1 MRDRKRKKTEV
12 AAWVVK
18 YSVQVMDIKRLN
30 NMMSDHGIYSR
41 ERLLIPINNPDL
53 LIDGTCYIELDAYA
67 KREVAVLYL
76 EGAPDRK
83 LNCVFNRVTSE
94 RGKKRIVD
102 SLRRSM
108 QVDDETAE
116 YYYSLSNGDPR
127 AALIEFSQD
136 LRWERGMGLA

>member
-1 MRDRKRKKTEV
+1 M
-12 AAWVVK
+12 
-18 YSVQVMDIKRLN
+18 
-30 NMMSDHGIYSR
+30 
-41 ERLLIPINNPDL
+41 LIPVNNPDL

-67 KREVAVLYL
+67 KRDVAVLYL

-83 LNCVFNRVTSE
+83 LNCVLNRVTSE

-127 AALIEFSQD
+127 AALMEFSQD